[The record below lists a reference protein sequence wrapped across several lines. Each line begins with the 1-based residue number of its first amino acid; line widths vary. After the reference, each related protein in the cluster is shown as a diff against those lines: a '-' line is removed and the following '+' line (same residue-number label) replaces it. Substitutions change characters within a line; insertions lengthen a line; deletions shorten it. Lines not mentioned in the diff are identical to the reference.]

1 MTDQN
6 FSRRSKNT
14 DREEE
19 AEPIS
24 RTKAREEREEQKQ
37 SLEQEKIT
45 HLKRKLNYII
55 AALIV
60 MLLFVLLFMRFINF

>member
-14 DREEE
+14 DRKEE

-24 RTKAREEREEQKQ
+24 RTKAREEQKQ